1 MSEDLRAPAGR
12 RPDESG
18 SHRLVNAL
26 LLLSKPTMVVF
37 LEKTTKK
44 TNRNSGLPSSQV
56 DKDETSK
63 GHSGSRG
70 KGPKQD
76 KPATRAS

>member
-1 MSEDLRAPAGR
+1 M
-12 RPDESG
+12 
-18 SHRLVNAL
+18 
-26 LLLSKPTMVVF
+26 LLSKPTMVVF